1 MSTEIEILAFE
12 DFTPG
17 MTWELGDVEV
27 TEQDIRDFGVRFDP
41 QPFHTDPVAAATG
54 PFGGLVAS
62 GWHTVA
68 LTTRVLVDR
77 LYARSRALGSPGVEA
92 IRWPHPVR
100 PGDRLSVRFSV
111 LEARRS
117 GSRPDR
123 GVVRCHVETVTQNG
137 DVAMTLE
144 GVNFFG
150 CRDA

>member
-1 MSTEIEILAFE
+1 MTGDALAFE

-17 MTWELGDVEV
+17 ATWEFGEVEV
-27 TEQDIRDFGVRFDP
+27 TEQAICEFGLRFDP
-41 QPFHTDPVAAATG
+41 QPFHTDPEAAGTG

-68 LTTRVLVDR
+68 LTTRILVEE
-77 LYARSRALGSPGVEA
+77 LYARSRALGSPGVES
-92 IRWPHPVR
+92 IRWPSPVR

-111 LEARRS
+111 LDARRS
-117 GSRPDR
+117 QSRPDR
-123 GVVRCHVETVTQNG
+123 GVVRCRVETLTQNG

-150 CRDA
+150 CREPGA